1 MQFMDNMRQLPR
13 GLMRN
18 DSVKK
23 RFSFKIMSGAIT
35 AALGLVTV
43 SLVTRALGPA
53 LLGKFDFLRAQFTAV
68 VSFLDTGSSQAFYTY
83 NSRHDRYENS
93 RAAIVFYRFFVGVVS
108 LLVILGTWLA
118 IALNWSDTFWPGISE
133 ARDLLLGALL
143 ALGIWIFTIVTGFGD
158 SKGQTL
164 PVEIIKVAVRI
175 VGVGVLFAMYF
186 LQAITLS
193 SYLIFSIALVL
204 APALL
209 SWWFYRHQAASV
221 ARGPVTRQELR
232 TIGRFFLSFCSP
244 MFVFAAFCL
253 VHELMDRWLLQRY
266 AGSVEQGYFALGF
279 RFAAIC
285 MLIIAAINPLFMRE
299 FSRAHGEDRP
309 GDMRTLYVRHLHAFY
324 FLVAALA
331 VFFAFH
337 SNELL
342 FLLGGKEYRGAS
354 WAFFLMALSPLT
366 VVYGQ
371 LNGSVYY
378 ATERTR
384 TYRNVGIALILV
396 GMPVSYFLIA
406 PAENLLPGLGLG
418 AMGLS
423 MKRLATEWVG
433 VNLLAYFNCRFLGL
447 SYGKFLW
454 HQVVVLVATAAP
466 LWGLRGGLVMSDV
479 THLPAADLWIRTV
492 GAGVGYG
499 VWVVA
504 LMFLFPSLV
513 GCDRAELV
521 RLAGRVLWWRKRRD
535 Q

>member
-1 MQFMDNMRQLPR
+1 MDNVRQLPR

-23 RFSFKIMSGAIT
+23 RFSFKILAGAIT

-68 VSFLDTGSSQAFYTY
+68 VNFLDTGSSQAFYTH
-83 NSRHDRYENS
+83 NSRHDRYEDA
-93 RAAIVFYRFFVGVVS
+93 RATIVFYRFFVGGVS

-118 IALNWSDTFWPGISE
+118 IALNWSDTFWPEISE
-133 ARDLLLGALL
+133 AHDLLLGALL
-143 ALGIWIFTIVTGFGD
+143 ALAIWVFTIVTGFGD

-164 PVEIIKVAVRI
+164 GVEIIKVAVRI

-209 SWWFYRHQAASV
+209 SWWFYRRQAVLV

-232 TIGRFFLSFCSP
+232 TAGRFFLSFCSP
-244 MFVFAAFCL
+244 MFIFAAFGL
-253 VHELMDRWLLQRY
+253 VHELLDRWLLQRY

-285 MLIIAAINPLFMRE
+285 MLVIAAINPLFMRE
-299 FSRAHGEDRP
+299 FSRAHGEDRR
-309 GDMRTLYVRHLHAFY
+309 GDMRILYVRHLRAIF

-342 FLLGGKEYRGAS
+342 FLLGGKEYQAAS
-354 WAFFLMALSPLT
+354 WAFFLMALSPLAN
-366 VVYGQ
+366 VYGQ
-371 LNGSVYY
+371 LNGSACY

-384 TYRNVGIALILV
+384 TYRNVGVAMMVV
-396 GMPVSYFLIA
+396 GLAVSYFLIA
-406 PAENLLPGLGLG
+406 PAGNLLPGLGLG

-423 MKRLATEWVG
+423 MKKLATEWVG

-447 SYGKFLW
+447 SYGKLLR
-454 HQVVVLVATAAP
+454 HQAVVLVALAAP
-466 LWGLRGGLVMSDV
+466 LWGLRGGVMMSAV
-479 THLPAADLWIRTV
+479 TDLAAADLWIRTV
-492 GAGVGYG
+492 GVGVGYG
-499 VWVVA
+499 VWVVT

-513 GCDRAELV
+513 GGDRAELV
-521 RLAGRVLWWRKRRD
+521 RMAGRVLWWRKRRD